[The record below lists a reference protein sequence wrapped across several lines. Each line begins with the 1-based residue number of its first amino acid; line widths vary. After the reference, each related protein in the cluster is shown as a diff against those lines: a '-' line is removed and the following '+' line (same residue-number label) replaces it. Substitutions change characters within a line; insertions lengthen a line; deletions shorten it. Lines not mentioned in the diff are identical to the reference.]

1 MNRPLTR
8 SDSSRCEPRS
18 VGSTRLIFQDRN
30 EEYTYVLV
38 DVQPAARKEVEV
50 YAKLLL

>member
-1 MNRPLTR
+1 MGT
-8 SDSSRCEPRS
+8 
-18 VGSTRLIFQDRN
+18 TRLIFQDRN

-38 DVQPAARKEVEV
+38 EVQPAARKEVEV